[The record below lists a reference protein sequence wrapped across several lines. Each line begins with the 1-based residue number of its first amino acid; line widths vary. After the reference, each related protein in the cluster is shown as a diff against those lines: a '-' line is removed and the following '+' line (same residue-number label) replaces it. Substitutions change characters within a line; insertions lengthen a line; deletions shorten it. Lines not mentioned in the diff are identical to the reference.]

1 MIRRPVGPRARPTQ
15 PRPVAWTV
23 IVLLVLTVPPAMA
36 AAQEALG
43 EPADVELPS
52 MSGPVARGNPRPTWK
67 GALEDS
73 FRLLM
78 IEHGWRVMFQ
88 GRTRRELGGPFF
100 RDYVRSVRWPRQWN
114 DGDPPLINYVGHP
127 IHGAAAGR
135 IWLDHT
141 EIDHDP
147 PLGMSRAYWASR
159 ARAAGWAA
167 VYSVQ
172 FEVGLLS
179 EASIG
184 NVGMH
189 PEQNGWV
196 DHVVTPAGA
205 LALTIAEDALDRYFV
220 ELLER
225 KTGNRL
231 LRVVVRM
238 VFNPGRSLANI
249 SQGRPPW
256 FRFARPLD

>member
-1 MIRRPVGPRARPTQ
+1 
-15 PRPVAWTV
+15 VAACV
-23 IVLLVLTVPPAMA
+23 LGLVLLIQPAIST
-36 AAQEALG
+36 AQEALG
-43 EPADVELPS
+43 EPVDAELPQLS
-52 MSGPVARGNPRPTWK
+52 GMSPTHSRATWK

-88 GRTRRELGGPFF
+88 PRTRRELAGSFF
-100 RDYVRSVRWPRQWN
+100 RDYVRSVRWPRQWH
-114 DGDPPLINYVGHP
+114 DGDPPAINYIGHP

-141 EIDHDP
+141 ELDSNP
-147 PLGMSRAYWASR
+147 PLGMTRAYWASR
-159 ARAAGWAA
+159 ARAMAWAA
-167 VYSVQ
+167 GYSVQ
-172 FEVGLLS
+172 FELGILS

-184 NVGMH
+184 NVGRH

-205 LALTIAEDALDRYFV
+205 LALTVAEDVLDQYFI
-220 ELLER
+220 EFIEQ

-231 LRVVVRM
+231 LQMVVR
-238 VFNPGRSLANI
+238 VLFNPGRSLANV
-249 SQGRPPW
+249 SQGRMPW
-256 FRFARPLD
+256 FRFARPLDQRRLAEPGLTGRD